1 MKKSLL
7 MLGVAVAALASC
19 TQNEVVDIAES
30 NVIKFDNAFVGNA
43 TKATAPEITKDNIT
57 DIYVYAQNAA
67 TEEGGSGTA
76 VFTNEH
82 VYKTTAGEWS
92 YDDLVKWD
100 NITNPYYKFAAY
112 AGKELTQT
120 TNVSFD
126 WTSGLLKFQ
135 NLTIDGNDQYDL
147 LANSTAVTD
156 ESTGGR
162 PKIQFTLDHLLSMV
176 QFTLKSGFGET
187 CKVKIEEFKFYGLKT
202 QGDCSFSSAWS
213 WTPSG
218 DDAAIGDSKFVGT
231 GGEAK
236 AVAASSTGSTATDV
250 VESWVVIPQA
260 IQGSGASDPK
270 QMVSFKATVFDGE
283 EELAQKTLTASLPA
297 ITWQPGFRYNYI
309 FTIDIDI
316 MDLADDYITFEA
328 PQVTG
333 WDKTTDIDNGTLQ

>member
-1 MKKSLL
+1 MKKSLFV
-7 MLGVAVAALASC
+7 LGVAVAALASC

-67 TEEGGSGTA
+67 SNDGPGES
-76 VFTNEH
+76 VFQNEH
-82 VYKTTAGEWS
+82 VYKTTAGEWI

-100 NITNPYYKFAAY
+100 NTNNTYYKFAAY
-112 AGKELTQT
+112 AGKELTT
-120 TNVSFD
+120 DNVSFN
-126 WTSGLLKFQ
+126 WTSGLLSFQ
-135 NLTIDGNDQYDL
+135 NLTIDGTNQFDL
-147 LANSTAVTD
+147 LANSAAVTD
-156 ESTGGR
+156 QTIGGR
-162 PKIQFTLDHLLSMV
+162 PKIQFSLGHLLSMV

-187 CKVKIEEFKFYGLKT
+187 CKVKIGEFKFYGLKT
-202 QGDCSFSSAWS
+202 QGGCSFSSAWN

-218 DDAAIGDSKFVGT
+218 NDVTKDDTNFEGAGGD
-231 GGEAK
+231 AK
-236 AVAASSTGSTATDV
+236 AVAASSTESTATDV

-283 EELAQKTLTASLPA
+283 EELAQKTLTASLPV
-297 ITWQPGFRYNYI
+297 ITWKPGFRYNYI

-328 PQVTG
+328 PQVTD

>member
-1 MKKSLL
+1 MRKSLL
-7 MLGVAVAALASC
+7 LLGVAVAALASC

-30 NVIKFDNAFVGNA
+30 NVIKFDNAFVGNV
-43 TKATAPEITKDNIT
+43 TKATAPEITKGNIS
-57 DIYVYAQNAA
+57 DIYVFAQNAA
-67 TEEGGSGTA
+67 SEAGPGEN
-76 VFTNEH
+76 VFENKH

-100 NITNPYYKFAAY
+100 NTTKTYYKFAAY
-112 AGKELTQT
+112 AGKELTKT
-120 TNVSFD
+120 ANVSFD
-126 WTSGLLKFQ
+126 WNSGLLSFQ
-135 NLTIDGNDQYDL
+135 DLTIDGDDQYDL
-147 LANSTAVTD
+147 LANSAAVTD
-156 ESTGGR
+156 QTTGGR
-162 PKIQFTLDHLLSMV
+162 PKIQFTLNHLLSMV

-202 QGDCSFSSAWS
+202 QGGCSFSSAWN

-218 DDAAIGDSKFVGT
+218 NDVTKDDTNFEGA

-236 AVAASSTGSTATDV
+236 AVAASSTESTATDV

-283 EELAQKTLTASLPA
+283 EQLAQKTLTASLPA
-297 ITWQPGFRYNYI
+297 ITWQPGYRYNYI

-328 PQVTG
+328 PQVTD
-333 WDKTTDIDNGTLQ
+333 WKTTDIDNGTLQ

>member
-1 MKKSLL
+1 MRKSLL
-7 MLGVAVAALASC
+7 LLGVAVAALASC

-30 NVIKFDNAFVGNA
+30 NVIKFDNAFVGNT
-43 TKATAPEITKDNIT
+43 TKAKVPEVTTDNIT

-67 TEEGGSGTA
+67 SDQDGTGTA

-100 NITNPYYKFAAY
+100 NTTNTYYKFAAY
-112 AGKELTQT
+112 AGKELTT
-120 TNVSFD
+120 DHVSFD
-126 WTSGLLKFQ
+126 WSSGLLSFQ
-135 NLTIDGNDQYDL
+135 DLTIDGDNQYDL

-156 ESTGGR
+156 ESTDGR
-162 PKIQFTLDHLLSMV
+162 PKIQFSLGHLLSMV

-202 QGDCSFSSAWS
+202 QGGCSFSSAWN

-218 DDAAIGDSKFVGT
+218 NDAAIREDKFVGA
-231 GGEAK
+231 GGEAT
-236 AVAASSTGSTATDV
+236 AVAASSTESKATDV

-260 IQGSGASDPK
+260 IQGTGAADPK

-283 EELAQKTLTASLPA
+283 QQLAQKTLTASLPA

-309 FTIDIDI
+309 FTINIDV
-316 MDLADDYITFEA
+316 MELEDVYITFDA
-328 PQVTG
+328 PTVTD
-333 WDKTTDIDNGTLQ
+333 WDKTTDISNGTLQ

>member
-1 MKKSLL
+1 MRKSLL
-7 MLGVAVAALASC
+7 LLGVAVAALASC

-57 DIYVYAQNAA
+57 DIYVYAQNAV
-67 TEEGGSGTA
+67 TGGDGSGTA

-100 NITNPYYKFAAY
+100 NTNNTYYKFAAY
-112 AGKELTQT
+112 AGKELTT
-120 TNVSFD
+120 DNVSFN
-126 WTSGLLKFQ
+126 WTSGLLSFQ
-135 NLTIDGNDQYDL
+135 NLTIDGTNQFDL
-147 LANSTAVTD
+147 LANSAAVTD
-156 ESTGGR
+156 QTIGGR
-162 PKIQFTLDHLLSMV
+162 PKIQFSLGHLLSMV

-187 CKVKIEEFKFYGLKT
+187 CKVKIGEFKFYGLKT
-202 QGDCSFSSAWS
+202 QGGCSFSSAWN
-213 WTPSG
+213 WTLSG
-218 DDAAIGDSKFVGT
+218 NDVTKDDTNFEGA

-236 AVAASSTGSTATDV
+236 AVAASSTESTATDV

-283 EELAQKTLTASLPA
+283 EQLAQKTLTASLPV
-297 ITWQPGFRYNYI
+297 ITWKPGFRYNYI

-328 PQVTG
+328 PQVTD

>member
-30 NVIKFDNAFVGNA
+30 NAIKFDNAFVGNA

-67 TEEGGSGTA
+67 TGEAVSGNA
-76 VFTNEH
+76 IFTNKH

-100 NITNPYYKFAAY
+100 NTTNPYYKFAAY
-112 AGKELTQT
+112 AGKELTT
-120 TNVSFD
+120 DNVSFD
-126 WTSGLLKFQ
+126 WTSGLLSFQ
-135 NLTIDGNDQYDL
+135 NLTIDDTNQYDL
-147 LANSTAVTD
+147 LANSAAVTD
-156 ESTGGR
+156 ENIGGR

-202 QGDCSFSSAWS
+202 QGACSFSSAWN

-218 DDAAIGDSKFVGT
+218 DDATIGDDKFVGA

-236 AVAASSTGSTATDV
+236 AVAASSTESTATDV

-283 EELAQKTLTASLPA
+283 VQLAQKTLTASLPA
-297 ITWQPGFRYNYI
+297 ITWKPGYRYNYI

>member
-1 MKKSLL
+1 MRKSLL
-7 MLGVAVAALASC
+7 LLGVAVAALASC

-30 NVIKFDNAFVGNA
+30 NVIKFDNAFVGNT
-43 TKATAPEITKDNIT
+43 TKATAPEVTTDNIT

-67 TEEGGSGTA
+67 SDQDGTGTA

-100 NITNPYYKFAAY
+100 NTTNTYYKFAAY
-112 AGKELTQT
+112 AGKELTT
-120 TNVSFD
+120 DNVSFD
-126 WTSGLLKFQ
+126 WSSGLLSFQ
-135 NLTIDGNDQYDL
+135 DLTIDGDNQYDL

-156 ESTGGR
+156 ESTDGR
-162 PKIQFTLDHLLSMV
+162 PKIQFSLGHLLSMV

-202 QGDCSFSSAWS
+202 QGGCSFSSAWN

-218 DDAAIGDSKFVGT
+218 NDAAISEDKFVGAD
-231 GGEAK
+231 GEAT
-236 AVAASSTGSTATDV
+236 AVAASSTESKATDV

-260 IQGSGASDPK
+260 IQGTGTADPK

-283 EELAQKTLTASLPA
+283 QQLAQKTLTASLPA

-309 FTIDIDI
+309 FTINIDV
-316 MDLADDYITFEA
+316 MELEDVYITFDA
-328 PQVTG
+328 PTVTD
-333 WDKTTDIDNGTLQ
+333 WDKTTDISNGTLQ

>member
-1 MKKSLL
+1 MRKSLL
-7 MLGVAVAALASC
+7 LLGVAVAALASC

-67 TEEGGSGTA
+67 TGGDGSGTA

-100 NITNPYYKFAAY
+100 NTNNTYYKFAAY
-112 AGKELTQT
+112 AGKELTT
-120 TNVSFD
+120 DNVSFN
-126 WTSGLLKFQ
+126 WTSGLLSFQ
-135 NLTIDGNDQYDL
+135 NLTIDGTNQFDL
-147 LANSTAVTD
+147 LANSAAVTD
-156 ESTGGR
+156 QTIGGR
-162 PKIQFTLDHLLSMV
+162 PKIQFSLGHLLSMV

-202 QGDCSFSSAWS
+202 QGGCSFSSAWN

-218 DDAAIGDSKFVGT
+218 NDAAISEDKFVGA
-231 GGEAK
+231 GGEAT
-236 AVAASSTGSTATDV
+236 AVAASSTESKATDV

-260 IQGSGASDPK
+260 IQGTGAADPK

-283 EELAQKTLTASLPA
+283 QQLAQKTLTASLPA

-309 FTIDIDI
+309 FTINIDV
-316 MDLADDYITFEA
+316 MELENVYITFDA
-328 PQVTG
+328 PTVTD
-333 WDKTTDIDNGTLQ
+333 WDKTTDISNGTLQ

>member
-1 MKKSLL
+1 MKKSMF

-43 TKATAPEITKDNIT
+43 TKATAPEITKGNIS
-57 DIYVYAQNAA
+57 DIYVFAQNAA
-67 TEEGGSGTA
+67 SEAGPGVD
-76 VFTNEH
+76 VFENKH

-92 YDDLVKWD
+92 YDDLVEWD
-100 NITNPYYKFAAY
+100 NATSTYYKFAAY
-112 AGKELTQT
+112 AGKELTT
-120 TNVSFD
+120 DNVSFD
-126 WTSGLLKFQ
+126 WTSGLLSFQ
-135 NLTIDGNDQYDL
+135 NLTIDGDNQYDL
-147 LANSTAVTD
+147 LANSAAVTD
-156 ESTGGR
+156 QTTGGR
-162 PKIQFTLDHLLSMV
+162 PKIQFTLNHLLSMV

-202 QGDCSFSSAWS
+202 QGGCSFSSSWT

-218 DDAAIGDSKFVGT
+218 DDAAIGVDKFVGA

-236 AVAASSTGSTATDV
+236 AVAASSTESTATDV

-260 IQGSGASDPK
+260 IQGSGVSDPK
-270 QMVSFKATVFDGE
+270 QMVSFKATVFDGDVQ
-283 EELAQKTLTASLPA
+283 LAQKTLTASLPA
-297 ITWQPGFRYNYI
+297 ITWQPGYRYNYI

-328 PQVTG
+328 PQVTD
-333 WDKTTDIDNGTLQ
+333 WKTTDIDNGTLQ

>member
-1 MKKSLL
+1 MRKSLL
-7 MLGVAVAALASC
+7 LLGVAVAALASC
-19 TQNEVVDIAES
+19 TQNEVLDIAES
-30 NVIKFDNAFVGNA
+30 NVIKFDNAFVGNT
-43 TKATAPEITKDNIT
+43 TKATAPEVTTDNIT

-67 TEEGGSGTA
+67 SDQDGTGTA

-100 NITNPYYKFAAY
+100 NTTNTYYKFAAY
-112 AGKELTQT
+112 AGKELTT
-120 TNVSFD
+120 DNVSFD
-126 WTSGLLKFQ
+126 WSSGLLSFQ
-135 NLTIDGNDQYDL
+135 DLTIDGDNQYDL

-156 ESTGGR
+156 ESTDGR
-162 PKIQFTLDHLLSMV
+162 PKIQFSLGHLLSMV

-202 QGDCSFSSAWS
+202 QGGCSFSSAWN

-218 DDAAIGDSKFVGT
+218 NDAAISEDKFVGAD
-231 GGEAK
+231 GEAT
-236 AVAASSTGSTATDV
+236 AVAASSTESKATDV

-260 IQGSGASDPK
+260 IQGTGAADPK

-283 EELAQKTLTASLPA
+283 QQLAQKTLTASLPA

-309 FTIDIDI
+309 FTINIDV
-316 MDLADDYITFEA
+316 MELEDVYITFDA
-328 PQVTG
+328 PTVTD
-333 WDKTTDIDNGTLQ
+333 WDKTTDISNGTLQ

>member
-1 MKKSLL
+1 MRKSLL
-7 MLGVAVAALASC
+7 LLGVAVAALASC

-43 TKATAPEITKDNIT
+43 TKATAPEITKGNIS
-57 DIYVYAQNAA
+57 DIYVFAQNAA
-67 TEEGGSGTA
+67 SEAGPGEN
-76 VFTNEH
+76 VFENKH

-100 NITNPYYKFAAY
+100 NTTKTYYKFAAY
-112 AGKELTQT
+112 AGKELTKT
-120 TNVSFD
+120 ANVSFD
-126 WTSGLLKFQ
+126 WNSGLLSFQ
-135 NLTIDGNDQYDL
+135 DLTIDGDSQYDL

-156 ESTGGR
+156 ETTAGR
-162 PKIQFTLDHLLSMV
+162 PKIQFTLNHLLSMV

-202 QGDCSFSSAWS
+202 QGGCSFSSAWN
-213 WTPSG
+213 WTLSG
-218 DDAAIGDSKFVGT
+218 NDVTKDDTNFEGAGGD
-231 GGEAK
+231 AK
-236 AVAASSTGSTATDV
+236 AVAASSTESTATDV

-283 EELAQKTLTASLPA
+283 ERLAQKTLTASLPV
-297 ITWQPGFRYNYI
+297 ITWKPGFRYNYI

-328 PQVTG
+328 PQVTD
-333 WDKTTDIDNGTLQ
+333 WDKTTDIDNGTLR

>member
-1 MKKSLL
+1 MRKSLL
-7 MLGVAVAALASC
+7 LLGVAVAALASC
-19 TQNEVVDIAES
+19 TQNEVLDIAES

-43 TKATAPEITKDNIT
+43 TKATAPEITKGNIS
-57 DIYVYAQNAA
+57 DIYVFAQNAA
-67 TEEGGSGTA
+67 SEAGPGEN
-76 VFTNEH
+76 VFENKH

-100 NITNPYYKFAAY
+100 NTTKTYYKFAAY
-112 AGKELTQT
+112 AGKELTKT
-120 TNVSFD
+120 ANVSFD
-126 WTSGLLKFQ
+126 WNSGLLSFQ
-135 NLTIDGNDQYDL
+135 DLTIDGDDQYDL
-147 LANSTAVTD
+147 LANSAAVTD
-156 ESTGGR
+156 QTTGGR
-162 PKIQFTLDHLLSMV
+162 PKIQFTLNHLLSMV

-202 QGDCSFSSAWS
+202 QGGCSFSSAWD

-218 DDAAIGDSKFVGT
+218 NDVTKDDTNFEGA

-236 AVAASSTGSTATDV
+236 AVAASSTESTATDV

-283 EELAQKTLTASLPA
+283 EQLAQKTLTASLPA
-297 ITWQPGFRYNYI
+297 ITWQPGYRYNYI

-328 PQVTG
+328 PQVTD
-333 WDKTTDIDNGTLQ
+333 WKTTDIDNGTLQ

>member
-1 MKKSLL
+1 MF

-67 TEEGGSGTA
+67 TGGDGSGTA

-100 NITNPYYKFAAY
+100 NTNNTYYKFAAY
-112 AGKELTQT
+112 AGKELTT
-120 TNVSFD
+120 DNVSFN
-126 WTSGLLKFQ
+126 WTSGLLSFQ
-135 NLTIDGNDQYDL
+135 NLTIDGTNQFDL
-147 LANSTAVTD
+147 LANSAAVTD
-156 ESTGGR
+156 QTIGGR
-162 PKIQFTLDHLLSMV
+162 PKIQFSLGHLLSMV

-202 QGDCSFSSAWS
+202 QGGCSFSSAWN

-218 DDAAIGDSKFVGT
+218 NDVTKDDTNFKGA
-231 GGEAK
+231 GGVAK
-236 AVAASSTGSTATDV
+236 AVAASSTESTATDV

-283 EELAQKTLTASLPA
+283 EELAQKTLTASLPV
-297 ITWQPGFRYNYI
+297 ITWKPGFRYNYI

-328 PQVTG
+328 PQVTD